1 MRNEAGYKELA
12 TLIEKISSGNQ
23 EAFEEY
29 YLKTYKAQYYLAVKN
44 THDYELAKDV
54 VQEVYIKLLSYIDK
68 IKDINFVV
76 SYMNKM
82 NYSISI
88 DMLKKRN
95 ELQTI
100 DYEGI
105 DEDFAIE
112 QPEENDDYIYKAV
125 NELDDE
131 LKEIVILR
139 FINKL
144 KVKDIAVSKNLSTR
158 TINRMLKKALSILK
172 ISIKGMRNAS
182 FLFLPMSW
190 YLKVYL
196 NVNHININVST
207 ISIIYTRIA
216 KNTWT
221 LSRSLSTNKIAKAM
235 NSKII
240 FSHTIIIA
248 GVSTVFITG
257 SFILAPPQFD
267 IIRKEKS
274 SNFTNEETF
283 IIKRN
288 LLVGINEVN
297 VYDEWR
303 NLYLNGNIDGDG
315 ELKVNHNGNYTIE
328 LIDNLG
334 RSSTKNIYVSTIDEI
349 SPELVSANY
358 NEKQYEIILKD
369 DLSGIDTKSIK
380 IVDSN
385 ENSLDY
391 ETEEVDLTT
400 VKVIVKTKQE
410 HINVDI
416 SDQIGNTNSLDIE
429 LE

>member
-190 YLKVYL
+190 YLKIYL

-248 GVSTVFITG
+248 VVSTVFITG

-267 IIRKEKS
+267 VIRKEKS